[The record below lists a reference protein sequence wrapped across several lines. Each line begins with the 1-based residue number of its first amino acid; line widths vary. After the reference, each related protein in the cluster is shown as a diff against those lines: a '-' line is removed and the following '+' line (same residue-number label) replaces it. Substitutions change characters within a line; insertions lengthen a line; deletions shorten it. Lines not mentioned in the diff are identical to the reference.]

1 MRAESHRDGRLKKPA
16 EIVTTTQTQ
25 ASTER
30 LVSEPKRSLSPAGL
44 TLVVLALAA
53 LAAIAYNAR
62 RGAVSPRIANPDVTG
77 VPRPVD
83 FLFGTDWLVLHQ
95 VGTVVMMLALVAV
108 WVWAWRR
115 RPAHPYLL
123 MVLASTAIVWQD
135 PIMNWAPYAVYNPQ
149 LWHFPED
156 WPLANLSPTVEPF
169 IVIGYSTFYFIG
181 PFFAGSWLLRRLQA
195 RASADSFVWRR
206 PLISLGLLLFVV
218 GFVMD
223 AFLEIFLVHT
233 GLYIYSQVTP
243 WGSVFAG
250 TTFQFP
256 LIVESSLVTVVMI
269 PAGILCY
276 RDDTGRTQA
285 EKLAQTFRW
294 LRTRPTLGTF
304 LVMAGILN
312 VAYLFYGA
320 GFATIRAAKLA
331 TSVACPWPFPEAKVY
346 DPNAFYEREGQ
357 SGPYSEGHWNT
368 WMSGQ
373 PSGRPDVKPPPDK
386 GGRCGPG
393 RA

>member
-1 MRAESHRDGRLKKPA
+1 V
-16 EIVTTTQTQ
+16 ITTQTR

-30 LVSEPKRSLSPAGL
+30 KVSEPKWSLNPAGL
-44 TLVVLALAA
+44 VVVVLTVATLV
-53 LAAIAYNAR
+53 AIAYNAR
-62 RGAVSPRIANPDVTG
+62 RGAVSPRIANPGVAG
-77 VPRPVD
+77 VPRPVE
-83 FLFGTDWLVLHQ
+83 FLFGWTGWLVLHQ
-95 VGTVVMMLALVAV
+95 VGTVVMMLLLIAV
-108 WVWAWRR
+108 WLWAWRR

-156 WPLANLSPTVEPF
+156 WPLVRLSPTVEPF

-181 PFFAGSWLLRRLQA
+181 PFFAGSWILRRLQA
-195 RASADSFVWRR
+195 RASADAFVWRR
-206 PLISLGLLLFVV
+206 PLVTLTLLLFCV

-243 WGSVFAG
+243 WGSVSAG

-269 PAGILCY
+269 PAGILCH

-285 EKLAQTFRW
+285 EQLAKKLRW
-294 LRTRPTLGTF
+294 FPTRPALATF
-304 LVMAGILN
+304 LVMAVLLN
-312 VAYLFYGA
+312 VAYFVYGA
-320 GFATIRAAKLA
+320 GFATVRAAKLA
-331 TSVACPWPFPEAKVY
+331 TAVACPWPFPEAKVY

-357 SGPYSEGHWNT
+357 PGPYFEGHWST

-373 PSGRPDVKPPPDK
+373 PSGRPHVTPFDK
-386 GGRCGPG
+386 AGHCGPG
-393 RA
+393 HA